1 VQKCLFFIQVTAI
14 LRECIEP
21 VEAAFH
27 EEYER
32 LERSFAVDFCKLQ
45 EVVTF
50 NSSVGA
56 PLSQHLLV
64 GDGGPLS
71 WWMTL
76 VFEIGLG
83 FTASMRINKQHKGFD
98 QMVDMAVKMHLTFED
113 VYLPGADSPQG
124 TWTGITVEHTY
135 EFVFLCF
142 MNAYAK
148 KMDEK
153 FQLKIKALFPGK
165 SVCHAG
171 PVKTLQRCNEKNFS
185 LPLLEN
191 EESLQMYRLPRC
203 AGLLDLNRVTL
214 TFDTIADLLEAHA
227 KIMDDPDLLVTN
239 DGRVK
244 NGYLKSFAAPG
255 GYRDLKINPVLK
267 GAFMVCEVV
276 PVQAHFD
283 CVRVACVL
291 SRVSTCVRIYFILH

>member
-1 VQKCLFFIQVTAI
+1 LFRGTTPSLTLHVFAQISVFVQVTAI

-45 EVVTF
+45 KVMTF
-50 NSSVGA
+50 NSSVDA
-56 PLSQHLLV
+56 PLSQRLLV

-76 VFEIGLG
+76 VNEMGPG

-98 QMVDMAVKMHLTFED
+98 QMVDTAVKMHLIFED

-148 KMDEK
+148 KIDEK

-165 SVCHAG
+165 SICHAG
-171 PVKTLQRCNEKNFS
+171 PVKSLQRCNEKNFS

-191 EESLQMYRLPRC
+191 EEPLQMYRLPRC

-214 TFDTIADLLEAHA
+214 RSAKKLKKKLKTVFGGSRPSRTQNPEFGSIKTF
-227 KIMDDPDLLVTN
+227 TN
-239 DGRVK
+239 FSILALTGTFFIFSW
-244 NGYLKSFAAPG
+244 LA
-255 GYRDLKINPVLK
+255 
-267 GAFMVCEVV
+267 
-276 PVQAHFD
+276 
-283 CVRVACVL
+283 L
-291 SRVSTCVRIYFILH
+291 S